1 MRVIQ
6 LGKQDLYVEFCFN
19 GTFALQKK
27 KLKAFYEI
35 SYRVTS
41 LVSLNLSKLIQQKT
55 AAQSNI
61 YRT

>member
-1 MRVIQ
+1 MLSFV
-6 LGKQDLYVEFCFN
+6 LTEHLLY
-19 GTFALQKK
+19 KK